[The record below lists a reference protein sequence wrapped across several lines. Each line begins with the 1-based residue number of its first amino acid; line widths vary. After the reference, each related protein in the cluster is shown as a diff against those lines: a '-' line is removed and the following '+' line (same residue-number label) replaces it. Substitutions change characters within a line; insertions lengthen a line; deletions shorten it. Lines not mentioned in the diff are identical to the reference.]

1 MNIGNKLKSLRVE
14 KRFEPL
20 DMALKLGISET
31 TYRRYER
38 NEASP
43 DLNMIEKIATIL
55 DKNVLELIPNE
66 FVSQVN
72 TFKKDGVGL
81 AYHYSV
87 NQLSEKV
94 IELYDKRLEEKD
106 AIIKDKDLL
115 INELKS
121 IIAVLKQK

>member
-55 DKNVLELIPNE
+55 DKNVLDFLPENIVFENKN
-66 FVSQVN
+66 Q
-72 TFKKDGVGL
+72 TGGVAL
-81 AYHYSV
+81 AYNSTV

-94 IELYDKRLEEKD
+94 IELYDKRLE
-106 AIIKDKDLL
+106 DKDLL

-121 IIAVLKQK
+121 IVAVLKQK

>member
-14 KRFEPL
+14 KRFEPI

-43 DLNMIEKIATIL
+43 DLNMIEKMAIIL
-55 DKNVLELIPNE
+55 DKNVLEFLPDNIVLENNN
-66 FVSQVN
+66 QN
-72 TFKKDGVGL
+72 GGVYL
-81 AYHYSV
+81 AYNSTV

-94 IELYDKRLEEKD
+94 VELFEKRLNDKD
-106 AIIKDKDLL
+106 AIIEDKDIL
-115 INELKS
+115 INELKE
-121 IIAVLKQK
+121 IIAFLKK

>member
-66 FVSQVN
+66 HLSQNN
-72 TFKKDGVGL
+72 TFKKEGIAVTQNLGTI
-81 AYHYSV
+81 YS
-87 NQLSEKV
+87 LSEKV
-94 IELYDKRLEEKD
+94 IELYDKRLE
-106 AIIKDKDLL
+106 DKDLL